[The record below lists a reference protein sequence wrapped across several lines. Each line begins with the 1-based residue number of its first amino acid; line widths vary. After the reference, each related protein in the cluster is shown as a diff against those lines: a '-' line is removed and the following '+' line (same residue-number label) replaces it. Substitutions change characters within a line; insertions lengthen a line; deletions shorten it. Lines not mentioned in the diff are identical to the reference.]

1 MNPYLKRLRE
11 QYDAL
16 KSSTQGLQTRAASEN
31 RDLSDTELQSI
42 TDQATQMRS
51 LATQIEELSDLE
63 TRSAAVAQLGAKIA
77 GASTE
82 DGDDDTENR
91 SAGDQGGA
99 QRLGNTTAK
108 DRDPGHYR
116 SLKAGG
122 QRSFFGDIYRSRIND
137 DQTAATRLR
146 EHNRA
151 LDTAGEG
158 VGLVAPKWLTE
169 EYEKLAR
176 QGRALANAV
185 RNIPL
190 GDDPRPITLPKQTAG
205 TDAVVGEQA
214 AENDPVTGTDAFDTD
229 VDTVTPK
236 PTSGKQTISRQM
248 YDMSSPAVDLLI
260 YGDLLEVYDLKVENK
275 CGAAIIAVGTAIAAS
290 QAQFLDMG
298 TDETNG
304 SDLAVRAAIAVR
316 SARKL
321 PANILAMTVDRW
333 GEYLKLKDA
342 SGRPLVPEETA
353 GPMNVVGVGSV
364 AVDGRIRGLGIVATD
379 GMYGDGDPDV
389 FAAIRASDVLLFESN
404 VLRFRFEEVSG
415 PESIV
420 LGIWGYTAVKVRQ
433 GTKSVKRVEIDTTP

>member
-1 MNPYLKRLRE
+1 MANPYLVAQRKKF
-11 QYDAL
+11 DAL
-16 KSSTQGLQTRAASEN
+16 TASIEGLQTRAATEN
-31 RDLSDTELQSI
+31 RDLTDDELRSVQEQGE
-42 TDQATQMRS
+42 QAKA
-51 LATQIEELSDLE
+51 LATTITNLTEIE
-63 TRSAAVAQLGAKIA
+63 TRARQVGELAATLEGEADEPEDEHVRAA
-77 GASTE
+77 G
-82 DGDDDTENR
+82 
-91 SAGDQGGA
+91 
-99 QRLGNTTAK
+99 QRLASGTKTK

-116 SLKAGG
+116 ALKDGG
-122 QRSFFGDIYRSRIND
+122 KHSFFGDIYRSKIND
-137 DQTAATRLR
+137 DDAAATRIR
-146 EHNRA
+146 EHTRA
-151 LDTAGEG
+151 LDTGGEG

-169 EYEKLAR
+169 EYEKIAR

-205 TDAVVGEQA
+205 TDNVVAEQA
-214 AENDPVTGTDAFDTD
+214 AENDPVTGADAYDTD
-229 VDTVTPK
+229 VDVVTPK
-236 PTSGKQTISRQM
+236 ATSGKQTISRQM

-275 CGAAIIAVGTAIAAS
+275 VGAAVQAIGTAITAT
-290 QAQFLDMG
+290 QAQFLDMS

-379 GMYGDGDPDV
+379 GMYGDGDPDT
-389 FAAIRASDVLLFESN
+389 FAALRASDVLLFESN
-404 VLRFRFEEVSG
+404 TMRFRFEEQAG

-433 GTKSVKRVEIDTTP
+433 GTKSVKRVDIDTTP